1 MMMKMMMILIMM
13 TVMMSGICPTC
24 SVPDARVV
32 QVAMLSQQV
41 HAVAALVA
49 FAVFDDF
56 VVGDADSAFPP
67 QVVLLAERIQHIDVE
82 RKSRRSAAKP

>member
-1 MMMKMMMILIMM
+1 MMKMMMILIMM
-13 TVMMSGICPTC
+13 TVMMSGVCPTC
-24 SVPDARVV
+24 SAPDARVV